1 MQEAL
6 NSTVRVGNG
15 QMWVWGNVK
24 PEGATP
30 VLKLPHTKESISK
43 TIKVLSGQ
51 GSFNTNWKRKR

>member
-6 NSTVRVGNG
+6 KSTVRVGSG

-24 PEGATP
+24 PEGAKS
-30 VLKLPHTKESISK
+30 VLKLPHTIESRSK

-51 GSFNTNWKRKR
+51 GSFNTNWKRER